1 MSQLRLRPQAG
12 PQTKFLGTPAE
23 VAVYGGAAG
32 GGKSYGLLLEP
43 TRHHDNPLFGGV
55 IFRKEAVQIR
65 NKGSLWDESA
75 KIYPLFGAAP
85 RQSTLEWLFPHPTRN
100 DRPGATMKFAGLE
113 NDAACL
119 NWQGSQIPFIG
130 FDELTHFTE
139 YQFFYMLSRNR
150 SDSGVRGYVRATTN
164 PDANSWVRQ
173 FIDWWIGE
181 DGFAIPERSGVIRY
195 FIRIN
200 EQLHWADS
208 KEEIYEQFG
217 RGPEIQPKSF
227 TFIKSDVYDNQ
238 ILLKADPGY
247 LANLMA
253 LPRVE
258 RLRLLGGNWNVKAT
272 AGNVF
277 RREWFKEYVNSEPT
291 TGYVSKIRYWDRA
304 ATKPNPENKD
314 PDWTRGLKLYRMA
327 NGTFVVAGLASMRDT
342 PGKVEGLVYA
352 TSHADGYDT
361 PVGLE
366 QDPGSAGVADIANML
381 TKLPGFQVRVCKP
394 TQNKVVRAKA
404 SSSAAENGLVVLVR
418 GSWNEDF
425 LDELENFSEDLTGH
439 DDIVDAFSGAFNEL
453 IGGKS
458 LLDVL

>member
-1 MSQLRLRPQAG
+1 MAKIRLRPQEG
-12 PQTKFLGTPAE
+12 PQTQFLATHAE
-23 VAVYGGAAG
+23 VALYGGAAG

-43 TRHHDNPLFGGV
+43 CRHFDNHLFGGV
-55 IFRKEAVQIR
+55 VFRSEAVQIR
-65 NKGSLWDESA
+65 NKGSLWDESK
-75 KIYPLFGAAP
+75 KIYHLFGAAP
-85 RQSTLEWLFPHPTRN
+85 RESTLEWLFPHMTDPSKT
-100 DRPGATMKFAGLE
+100 GATMKFAGLE
-113 NDAACL
+113 NDLACL
-119 NWQGSQIPFIG
+119 KWQGSQIPYIG

-150 SDSGVRGYVRATTN
+150 SDSGVKGYVRATTN

-200 EQLHWADS
+200 EKLHWADS
-208 KEEIYEQFG
+208 KEEIYAEFG
-217 RGPEIQPKSF
+217 NGPEIMPKSF
-227 TFIKSDVYDNQ
+227 TFIASNIYDNQ
-238 ILLKADPGY
+238 ILLKKDPSY

-272 AGNVF
+272 AGNIF
-277 RREWFKEYVNSEPT
+277 RREWFKEFIDAEPT

-314 PDWTRGLKLYRMA
+314 PDWTRGVKTYRMA
-327 NGTFVVAGLASMRDT
+327 NGKFVISSVVSMRDT
-342 PGKVEGLVYA
+342 PGQVEALVQGTA
-352 TSHADGYDT
+352 NMDGYDT

-366 QDPGSAGVADIANML
+366 QDPGSAGVADIANMV
-381 TKLPGFQVRVCKP
+381 TKLPGFQVRVRKP

-404 SSSAAENGLVVLVR
+404 LSSAAENGLIVLVR
-418 GSWNEDF
+418 GAWNEEF
-425 LDELENFSEDLTGH
+425 LNELENFSEDLIGH
-439 DDIVDAFSGAFNEL
+439 DDIVDGASGGFNEL
-453 IGGKS
+453 IGGQS